1 MKNFPEQDQFNELE
15 KRLQGYSEEPDEL
28 VWQNID
34 KALRPGKRIIW
45 FPWIDRLST
54 VVAIG
59 LFGLLVNFNSGKEL
73 HSSTAKDVRRDVASA
88 TPPDEP
94 TDTRRD
100 QTKRET
106 DPILGNKEASA
117 PKNVLENVR
126 SAEVSKENDEL
137 SHEKLRSTKFAQKSS
152 TKGLIISRDDENKLN
167 QAETLVGPALSN
179 SSTGN
184 TEEDQKIVLES
195 IDSFDSVMV
204 VQQAKQDSVSQPENS
219 PKESKRKISKRGL
232 TFYAT
237 LTPQLSFQRVVP
249 VSNDGV
255 VISEVYSGSIFSSD
269 RFGFAIDAGLQGHIT
284 KRLEYYGGLS
294 LHQQKQSLRY
304 SYQSEGKT
312 TLEQDDDGSYVITPE
327 TTTAIIQYR
336 MLNLGANLGLLY
348 NLQGKKLAHKIGA
361 GLSYQQ
367 GLSKSS
373 SERYNNSESSY
384 LFYQIFYR
392 NEVRV
397 RPRLRVYV
405 QPTFSHSLY
414 ANEKLDAP
422 FTLKPYRAGIGFG
435 VLYDF

>member
-59 LFGLLVNFNSGKEL
+59 LIGLLVNFNSGKEL
-73 HSSTAKDVRRDVASA
+73 RSSTAKNAKHDVASA
-88 TPPDEP
+88 IPSDEP

-106 DPILGNKEASA
+106 DQILGNKEASA
-117 PKNVLENVR
+117 SKNALENVG
-126 SAEVSKENDEL
+126 SSDVSNASDEL

-152 TKGLIISRDDENKLN
+152 TKGLIISRDDESKMNQTERSAASVLPDSIMRSTKSQNNVSELN
-167 QAETLVGPALSN
+167 GVTDS
-179 SSTGN
+179 
-184 TEEDQKIVLES
+184 IV
-195 IDSFDSVMV
+195 V
-204 VQQAKQDSVSQPENS
+204 VQQAKQDSVSQTENS

-232 TFYAT
+232 TFYASF
-237 LTPQLSFQRVVP
+237 TPQLSFQRVVP
-249 VSNDGV
+249 MSNDGL

-284 KRLEYYGGLS
+284 KRLEYYGGFS

-304 SYQSEGKT
+304 SYQSEGRT
-312 TLEQDDDGSYVITPE
+312 TLEQDDDKSYVITPE
-327 TTTAIIQYR
+327 TTTAVIQYR
-336 MLNLGANLGLLY
+336 MLNVGANLGLLY

-367 GLSKSS
+367 GLSKGS

-414 ANEKLDAP
+414 VNEKLDAP

-435 VLYDF
+435 VLFDF

>member
-1 MKNFPEQDQFNELE
+1 MKNFPEQDQFNDLE

-59 LFGLLVNFNSGKEL
+59 LIGLLVNFNSGKEL
-73 HSSTAKDVRRDVASA
+73 HSSTAKNAKRDVASA
-88 TPPDEP
+88 TQSDEA
-94 TDTRRD
+94 TDTHRN

-106 DPILGNKEASA
+106 DQILGNKEASA
-117 PKNVLENVR
+117 PKNVHENVR
-126 SAEVSKENDEL
+126 SGEMSNASDEL
-137 SHEKLRSTKFAQKSS
+137 SHEKLRSTMFAQKSS
-152 TKGLIISRDDENKLN
+152 AKGLIISNDDESKLN
-167 QAETLVGPALSN
+167 QTERSAASVLPDSIMRSTKRQNNVSELN
-179 SSTGN
+179 SVT
-184 TEEDQKIVLES
+184 DS
-195 IDSFDSVMV
+195 IIV
-204 VQQAKQDSVSQPENS
+204 VQQAKQDSVSQTENS

-232 TFYAT
+232 TFYAS

-249 VSNDGV
+249 MSNDGL
-255 VISEVYSGSIFSSD
+255 VISEVYSGSIFSSE

-284 KRLEYYGGLS
+284 KRLEYYGGFS
-294 LHQQKQSLRY
+294 LQQQKQSLRY
-304 SYQSEGKT
+304 SYQSEGRT
-312 TLEQDDDGSYVITPE
+312 TLEQDDDKSYVITPE
-327 TTTAIIQYR
+327 TTAAVIQYR
-336 MLNLGANLGLLY
+336 MLNVGANLGLLY

-367 GLSKSS
+367 GLSKGS

-384 LFYQIFYR
+384 MFYQIFYR

-414 ANEKLDAP
+414 VNEKLDAP

>member
-1 MKNFPEQDQFNELE
+1 MKNFPEQDQFNDLE

-59 LFGLLVNFNSGKEL
+59 LIGLLVNFNSGKEL
-73 HSSTAKDVRRDVASA
+73 HSSTAKNAKRDVASA
-88 TPPDEP
+88 TQSDEA
-94 TDTRRD
+94 TDTHRN

-106 DPILGNKEASA
+106 DQILGNKEASA
-117 PKNVLENVR
+117 PKNVHENVR
-126 SAEVSKENDEL
+126 SGEMSNASDEL
-137 SHEKLRSTKFAQKSS
+137 SHEKLRSTMFAQKSS
-152 TKGLIISRDDENKLN
+152 AKGLIISNDDESKLN
-167 QAETLVGPALSN
+167 QTERSAASVLPDSIMRSTKRQNNVSELN
-179 SSTGN
+179 SVT
-184 TEEDQKIVLES
+184 DS
-195 IDSFDSVMV
+195 IIV
-204 VQQAKQDSVSQPENS
+204 VQQAKQDSASQTENS

-232 TFYAT
+232 TFYAS

-249 VSNDGV
+249 MSNDGL
-255 VISEVYSGSIFSSD
+255 VISEVYSGSIFSSE

-284 KRLEYYGGLS
+284 KRLEYYGGFS
-294 LHQQKQSLRY
+294 LQQQKQSLRY
-304 SYQSEGKT
+304 SYQSEGRT
-312 TLEQDDDGSYVITPE
+312 TLEQDDDKSYVITPE
-327 TTTAIIQYR
+327 TTAAVIQYR
-336 MLNLGANLGLLY
+336 MLNVGANLGLLY

-367 GLSKSS
+367 GLSKGS

-384 LFYQIFYR
+384 MFYQIFYR

-414 ANEKLDAP
+414 VNEKLDAP